1 MARSSEKSTNTEEL
15 YSEYPSLKK
24 LAEPTGRAAKVAM
37 TWAFTDRPEA
47 MEDMLSDLIK
57 QAHAKPGRIGQRP
70 MPKEE
75 EVNLEALLHGE
86 FSEEPLHIVLPKLVK
101 TSQRA
106 ICAKLYMNR
115 RLYQLMLLPP
125 EDPRKYWPDM
135 YTLQRIAEAVD
146 KPPSFFMEWRQM
158 AATAAFVSM
167 INQRPGIATNLYR
180 NFLYSQKYSPFL
192 KPPGM

>member
-1 MARSSEKSTNTEEL
+1 MARASEKSTNTDEL
-15 YSEYPSLKK
+15 FEKFPSLKT
-24 LAEPTGRAAKVAM
+24 LAEPTGKAAKAAM
-37 TWAFTDRPEA
+37 TWAFTERPEA
-47 MEDMLSDLIK
+47 MEDMLSDMIK

-75 EVNLEALLHGE
+75 EVNLDALLHGD
-86 FSEEPLHIVLPKLVK
+86 FSEEPLHIILPKLVK

-106 ICAKLYMNR
+106 ICVKLYMNR

-135 YTLQRIAEAVD
+135 HMLQRIADAVG
-146 KPPSFFMEWRQM
+146 KPPSYFIEWRQM

-167 INQRPGIATNLYR
+167 INKRPGIATHLYR
-180 NFLYSQKYSPFL
+180 NFLYNQKYSPFL
-192 KPPGM
+192 KPPGI